1 MNLAT
6 KPARAAASGQTQL
19 ATFYLGELCLAVE
32 IGQIQEIMR
41 GVAITRV
48 PDAPPEVSGVINLR
62 GEVATII
69 DLRRVL
75 GVAQAVANRLART
88 LIVRSQDESI
98 GLQVDRVAD
107 ITTVENSDILPAPPN
122 VGRVDGRF
130 IRGVCPRET
139 EIMVVLDLD
148 EVLST
153 SRGTS
158 VRSV

>member
-1 MNLAT
+1 M
-6 KPARAAASGQTQL
+6 QL

-32 IGQIQEIMR
+32 ISQIQEIMR

-75 GVAQAVANRLART
+75 GLPPAPAGTAART
-88 LIVRSQDESI
+88 LIVRSKDESI

-107 ITTVENSDILPAPPN
+107 ITAVEDAELLPAPPN

-153 SRGTS
+153 SRS
-158 VRSV
+158 VGGLNV

>member
-6 KPARAAASGQTQL
+6 RPARAAASGQTQL

-41 GVAITRV
+41 GVTITRV

-75 GVAQAVANRLART
+75 GLSQADKGRAARV
-88 LIVRSQDESI
+88 LIVRSNDESI

-107 ITTVENSDILPAPPN
+107 ITTVEDADVLPAPPN
-122 VGRVDGRF
+122 VGRVDGRY
-130 IRGVCPRET
+130 IRGVCPRES

-148 EVLST
+148 EVLS
-153 SRGTS
+153 SRS
-158 VRSV
+158 SDSRSV

>member
-1 MNLAT
+1 MMSLT
-6 KPARAAASGQTQL
+6 TQQSRAAVSGQTQL

-32 IGQIQEIMR
+32 IEQIQEITR
-41 GVAITRV
+41 GVNITRV

-75 GVAQAVANRLART
+75 GLPPADASKTART

-107 ITTVENSDILPAPPN
+107 ITTVEDSEILPAPPN

-139 EIMVVLDLD
+139 EILVVLDLE
-148 EVLST
+148 EVLSSRPT
-153 SRGTS
+153 STHG
-158 VRSV
+158 V

>member
-1 MNLAT
+1 MSLT
-6 KPARAAASGQTQL
+6 LQQSRAAASGQTQL

-32 IGQIQEIMR
+32 IDQIQEITR
-41 GVAITRV
+41 RVTITRV

-75 GVAQAVANRLART
+75 GLSSAAENTSSRT

-98 GLQVDRVAD
+98 GLLVDRVAD
-107 ITTVENSDILPAPPN
+107 ITTVGNLEIVPPPPN
-122 VGRVDGRF
+122 VGRVDGSF

-139 EIMVVLDLD
+139 EIIVVLDL
-148 EVLST
+148 EHVLASSLSSL
-153 SRGTS
+153 SRAS
-158 VRSV
+158 

>member
-1 MNLAT
+1 MTLTARQ
-6 KPARAAASGQTQL
+6 ARAAASGQTQL

-41 GVAITRV
+41 GMAITRV

-75 GVAQAVANRLART
+75 GLPQAAAGQSART

-107 ITTVENSDILPAPPN
+107 ITTVEDAEILPAPPN

-139 EIMVVLDLD
+139 EIMVVLDLE
-148 EVLST
+148 EVLS
-153 SRGTS
+153 SRSTRTRG
-158 VRSV
+158 V